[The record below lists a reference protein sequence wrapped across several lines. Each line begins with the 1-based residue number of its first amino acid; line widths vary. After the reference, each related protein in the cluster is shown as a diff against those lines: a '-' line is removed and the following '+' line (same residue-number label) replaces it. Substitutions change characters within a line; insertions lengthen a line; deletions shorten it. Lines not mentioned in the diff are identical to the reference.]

1 MPKKKTK
8 KSKPKAKK
16 VVKVKKA
23 KKVGKAKK
31 KTKNQKI
38 VLPMT
43 VEEID
48 IIEIDE
54 EKKPDAYKEHACEF
68 VNESECEEELEED
81 GLDLEDVEKDHFEED
96 EKE

>member
-8 KSKPKAKK
+8 KTKSKAKK
-16 VVKVKKA
+16 VSKVKKS
-23 KKVGKAKK
+23 KKVVAKK

-48 IIEIDE
+48 IVEIDE
-54 EKKPDAYKEHACEF
+54 EKKPDAYEEHACGF
-68 VNESECEEELEED
+68 VNESECEEELEDD
-81 GLDLEDVEKDHFEED
+81 GLDLEDVEKDHFDKDDEE
-96 EKE
+96 